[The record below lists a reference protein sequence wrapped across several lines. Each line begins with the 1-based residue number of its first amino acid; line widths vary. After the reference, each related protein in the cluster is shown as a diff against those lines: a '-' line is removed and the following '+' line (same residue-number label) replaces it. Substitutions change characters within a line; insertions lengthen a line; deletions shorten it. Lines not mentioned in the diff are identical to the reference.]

1 MAWGKTMSRY
11 CSSQLVLALCALLF
25 LLPVAAQA
33 QFIIE
38 FTDGNRITVSNYKE
52 EGQKIKIHTLEGWFA
67 FRKEDVARIIDLTT
81 GKKVRSLDSPP
92 DTKAASP
99 AEMKEKAKPQT
110 VESEP
115 APEKNKAL
123 TEIETRSTLELLKEA
138 ASYLGT
144 TSLQDLF
151 ERVKGGVFQLRYVL
165 ALLLGVKVLKIFF
178 SAGIR

>member
-11 CSSQLVLALCALLF
+11 CSSRLVLALSALLF

-33 QFIIE
+33 QFI
-38 FTDGNRITVSNYKE
+38 ITVSNYKE
-52 EGQKIKIHTLEGWFA
+52 EGQKIKIHTSEGWFA

-115 APEKNKAL
+115 APEKNKAI
-123 TEIETRSTLELLKEA
+123 TEIETRSTWELLKEA

>member
-1 MAWGKTMSRY
+1 MSRY
-11 CSSQLVLALCALLF
+11 CSSRLVLALSALLF

-38 FTDGNRITVSNYKE
+38 FTDGNWITVSNYKE
-52 EGQKIKIHTLEGWFA
+52 ENQKIKIHTSEGWFA

-99 AEMKEKAKPQT
+99 SKEKAKLQT

-115 APEKNKAL
+115 APEKNTAI

-165 ALLLGVKVLKIFF
+165 ALLLGVKVLKIFWVF
-178 SAGIR
+178 RKACG

>member
-11 CSSQLVLALCALLF
+11 CSSQLVLALSALLF

-67 FRKEDVARIIDLTT
+67 FRKEDVTQIIDLTT

-92 DTKAASP
+92 DTKLAAPSQTPEKVEHQP
-99 AEMKEKAKPQT
+99 AEPEKA
-110 VESEP
+110 
-115 APEKNKAL
+115 PERSKAL
-123 TEIETRSTLELLKEA
+123 TKIETRPTLELLKEA

-144 TSLQDLF
+144 SWHLQDLF
-151 ERVKGGVFQLRYVL
+151 EQMKMGLFELR
-165 ALLLGVKVLKIFF
+165 
-178 SAGIR
+178 